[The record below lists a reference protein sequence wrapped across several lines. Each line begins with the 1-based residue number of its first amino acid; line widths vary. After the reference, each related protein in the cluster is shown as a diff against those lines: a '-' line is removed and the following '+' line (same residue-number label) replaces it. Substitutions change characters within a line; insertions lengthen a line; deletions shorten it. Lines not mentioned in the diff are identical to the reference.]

1 MFIVVR
7 VHNPCSDSTT
17 YSVAVTRSKSVPMF
31 GPAIP
36 KGAVFAKS
44 KAFADWLLTKIMN
57 AEIAAHKSEKFVSMA
72 TRTRHGYLMDLSTNH
87 VTQTT
92 IDSGSKFRE
101 FEKLLI
107 GVRNFFFFL
116 TPSSS
121 YCRPICQQKKRQAE
135 APV

>member
-92 IDSGSKFRE
+92 IDSGSKFSE
-101 FEKLLI
+101 
-107 GVRNFFFFL
+107 FFFL
-116 TPSSS
+116 SQTA
-121 YCRPICQQKKRQAE
+121 CWN
-135 APV
+135 